1 MRCKNLKNKIMKEN
15 RIKKF
20 DWFMLLLVIPFALFG
35 AFVLWF
41 GAKDIDRIEEARAKN
56 DSIRREISRIDS
68 MSRRLEDSIHREL
81 KTLEDSIHEF
91 EDGM

>member
-1 MRCKNLKNKIMKEN
+1 MRFKNLKVKIMKEN
-15 RIKKF
+15 RMKKF
-20 DWFMLLLVIPFALFG
+20 DWLMLLLVVPFALFG
-35 AFVLWF
+35 ALVLWV

-56 DSIRREISRIDS
+56 DSIRGEISRIDS
-68 MSRRLEDSIHREL
+68 MSRRLEDSIRREL

>member
-1 MRCKNLKNKIMKEN
+1 MDVKKNKH
-15 RIKKF
+15 
-20 DWFMLLLVIPFALFG
+20 DWLMFLIVLPFALFG
-35 AFVLWF
+35 SVILWI
-41 GAKDIDRIEEARAKN
+41 GARDIDRIEEARVKN
-56 DSIRREISRIDS
+56 DSIRGEISRIDS